1 MVIMEKIKLNM
12 IGGGFQ
18 HDICSSHGSIPK
30 YVEWDKTTHS
40 GDISIHVDD
49 GIFWQVNNLKKN
61 YALIL
66 ESSAI
71 IPHLIQHISQNIS
84 EIEKK
89 YELIFTHDERL
100 LNMSNKMRLVI
111 PNAVPWVKDR
121 GIHKKTKLISMIA
134 SIKTMC
140 PGHNYRQSIAGKFQ
154 NKLDLFGS
162 GRSTF
167 IETKEQGLND
177 YYFSIAMEN
186 DNYPNIFCEKI
197 TDCFATGTIPIFW
210 GTPTIGKFFNPN
222 GIIMLTDDFK
232 IEDISIDLYNSKM
245 EYIKENYE
253 RAINMLT
260 AEDFFYLN
268 YIK

>member
-1 MVIMEKIKLNM
+1 MEKVRINM
-12 IGGGFQ
+12 VGGGFQ
-18 HDICSSHGSIPK
+18 HEICSSAGNVPK
-30 YVEWDKTTHS
+30 YVEWDKGSHS
-40 GDISIHVDD
+40 GNISMHIDD
-49 GIFWQVNNLKKN
+49 SIFWKTDKSKRN
-61 YALIL
+61 YAWIL

-71 IPHLIQHISQNIS
+71 IPHYLQLVKTHIQY
-84 EIEKK
+84 IEDN
-89 YELIFTHDERL
+89 YELIFTHDVRML
-100 LNMSNKMRLVI
+100 SVSPKFRLVI
-111 PNAVPWVKDR
+111 PNAVPWIKNK
-121 GIHKKTKLISMIA
+121 GIHTKTKLISMIA

-140 PGHNYRQSIAGKFQ
+140 PGHHYRQSIAAKYQ
-154 NKLDLFGS
+154 SQIDLFGA

-167 IETKEQGLND
+167 IENKEQGLID
-177 YYFSIAMEN
+177 YHFSIAMEN

-210 GTPTIGKFFNPN
+210 GTPTIGEFFNPN

-232 IEDISIDLYNSKM
+232 VEDISIDLYHSKM

-260 AEDFFYLN
+260 AEDYLYLN